1 MPSKSSCAV
10 LPRLNAAAPPPPAGS
25 RKRLFFLFKFTVSL
39 LLLLYVIWTA
49 GLHSGEGRRSLLDTL
64 RHVDWLYFSLSLL
77 CGVVMT
83 VISSWKW
90 QALLRCKGIR
100 VSLSRLTAIYFIG
113 RFFNLFLPTSMGGD
127 VVRVWELGRHSGEK
141 YEAAA
146 SVLVERLSG
155 MVMLALLS
163 AAAVLL
169 ELRHHNLPAL
179 NASLLFIAAVTL
191 LSCWLIADRRLL
203 PLLARLFAGHAWADK
218 ALAKLSRM
226 QQAVYAYKNSPAGL
240 LLVFAISF
248 LFYFTAVINV
258 WVSALAFSAEVSF
271 SAMLVA
277 VPALMLIMNLP
288 VSIGGIGLMEAAYA
302 LIFPLF
308 GFSPALA
315 LSTALLM
322 RLKTV
327 LYGIAGGFIH
337 LGRLRADGH
346 EKRA

>member
-1 MPSKSSCAV
+1 MPIKSTCAA
-10 LPRLNAAAPPPPAGS
+10 LPRLNAAVPPPPARN
-25 RKRLFFLFKFTVSL
+25 RKRLLFLLKFTVSL

-49 GLHSGEGRRSLLDTL
+49 GLHSGAGRSSLLDTL

-77 CGVVMT
+77 CGVLMT

-90 QALLRCKGIR
+90 QVLLRCKGIQI
-100 VSLSRLTAIYFIG
+100 SLSRLTAIYFIG

-127 VVRVWELGRHSGEK
+127 VVRIWELSRHAGEK

-191 LSCWLIADRRLL
+191 LAFWLIIDRRLL
-203 PLLARLFAGHAWADK
+203 PLFSKLLAPRWAGAEK
-218 ALAKLSRM
+218 LLAQLSRM
-226 QQAVYAYKNSPAGL
+226 QQAVFSYKDSPAGL

-248 LFYFTAVINV
+248 LFYFSAVVNV

-271 SAMLVA
+271 SAMLLA

-322 RLKTV
+322 RLKTI
-327 LYGIAGGFIH
+327 LYGIAGGFVH
-337 LGRLRADGH
+337 LARLRA
-346 EKRA
+346 EEPQA